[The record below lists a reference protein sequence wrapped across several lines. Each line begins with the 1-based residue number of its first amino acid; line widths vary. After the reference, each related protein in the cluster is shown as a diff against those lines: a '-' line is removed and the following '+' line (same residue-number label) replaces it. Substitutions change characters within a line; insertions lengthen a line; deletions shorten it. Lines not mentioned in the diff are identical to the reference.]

1 MPVSVRARQV
11 ILAIVSYNKNPC
23 LKFELMG
30 CEDNEDDI
38 LLGYNSGY
46 PICVGMFEYIFFV
59 DAFLRYFKFI
69 PYEHIFLSYCGYFS
83 EI

>member
-1 MPVSVRARQV
+1 MTAREPGNYGELTHIELPVSVRARQV

-30 CEDNEDDI
+30 CEDEENI

-46 PICVGMFEYIFFV
+46 PICVG
-59 DAFLRYFKFI
+59 K
-69 PYEHIFLSYCGYFS
+69 
-83 EI
+83 